1 MRDLDEEDEDGPEDD
16 EPALTPEWADSYR
29 HLATIL
35 GVPKSTVFQW
45 RKMPGAPKP
54 DIRKRQNV
62 DEWRAFMAAN
72 QLGQEVSEEEAAVKL
87 RKLKAEAEY
96 RELLVAIKKREYVR
110 YAVVVNVIQRVV
122 PDAVNVMRDKYGY
135 ELPPICAGR
144 SAVEIQQENLKALHE
159 ACEKISVDRI
169 LEMLEDE

>member
-1 MRDLDEEDEDGPEDD
+1 MRDIDEEDEDGPEDD

-54 DIRKRQNV
+54 DSRKRQNV
-62 DEWRAFMAAN
+62 DQWRAFMDAN
-72 QLGQEVSEEEAAVKL
+72 QLGQEVTEEDAAIKR
-87 RKLKAEAEY
+87 RKLKADAEY
-96 RELLVAIKKREYVR
+96 REILVDIKKREFVR
-110 YAVVVNVIQRVV
+110 FALVDAAIRRLAAEAIGVLVNKFC
-122 PDAVNVMRDKYGY
+122 N

-144 SAVEIQQENLKALHE
+144 TAVEIQEECRKAIE
-159 ACEKISVDRI
+159 EVCAKINAGQL
-169 LEMLEDE
+169 LETLDAP